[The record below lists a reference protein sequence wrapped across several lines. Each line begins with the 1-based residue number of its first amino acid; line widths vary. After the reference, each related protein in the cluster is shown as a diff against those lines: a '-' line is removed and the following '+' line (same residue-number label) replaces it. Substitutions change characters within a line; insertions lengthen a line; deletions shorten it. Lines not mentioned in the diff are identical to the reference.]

1 MQQLDTN
8 TPAVKAAIEAGL
20 DLQRIPGHIA
30 IIMDGNGRWA
40 AGRGFPRLIGHRQ
53 GYKTVRNIV
62 REASDLGVKALTLY
76 TFSTEN
82 WRRPQEETSGLMKL
96 IGEAARVELRSMY
109 QNGVQVRVSGRMDGL
124 PEDVREELQRGIEM
138 TKNNDR
144 IVLNLAINYGGRAE
158 LVDVMRQLAAK
169 VAAGEITAEQIDEAC
184 INSQL
189 YTAGLPDPDLLIRTA
204 GELRLSNFLIW
215 QTAYSELYITPTLW
229 PDFTLEHLVGAISEY
244 QHRVRKFGGVIDKK

>member
-1 MQQLDTN
+1 MQQLDMN

-20 DLQRIPGHIA
+20 DLQRIPAHIA

-40 AGRGFPRLIGHRQ
+40 AGRGLPRLIGHRQ

-82 WRRPQEETSGLMKL
+82 WRRPEEETTGLMKL
-96 IGEAARVELRSMY
+96 IGEAARQELRSMY
-109 QNGVQVRVSGRMDGL
+109 QNGVKVQVSGRINGL
-124 PEDVREELQRGIEM
+124 PTEVREELQRGMET
-138 TKNNDR
+138 TKDNDR

-158 LVDVMRQLAAK
+158 IVDAMRMIAVK
-169 VAAGEITAEQIDEAC
+169 VAAGELSPEQIDEQTVEA
-184 INSQL
+184 QL

-204 GELRLSNFLIW
+204 GEKRLSNFLIW
-215 QTAYSELYITPTLW
+215 QTAYSELHITPTLW
-229 PDFTLEHLVGAISEY
+229 PDFTLAHLVAAIDDY
-244 QHRVRKFGGVIDKK
+244 QKRVRKFGGVVNS